1 MYKLLFLF
9 FIQNT
14 LIENQ
19 DKGLRRIAELREQC
33 QLEQKAKAHLEENL
47 RLLLEEKDSRICV
60 LETQVDIIII
70 FNKHVN
76 ILIFDYF

>member
-1 MYKLLFLF
+1 MFNF
-9 FIQNT
+9 FVINFFKIIIQNT

-60 LETQVDIIII
+60 LETQVDII
-70 FNKHVN
+70 K
-76 ILIFDYF
+76 YF

>member
-1 MYKLLFLF
+1 MLLYFHQNYSFNFCLTQF
-9 FIQNT
+9 FIIQNT

-60 LETQVDIIII
+60 LETQVDII
-70 FNKHVN
+70 K
-76 ILIFDYF
+76 

>member
-1 MYKLLFLF
+1 M
-9 FIQNT
+9 QTT

-60 LETQVDIIII
+60 LETQVSC
-70 FNKHVN
+70 FNLL
-76 ILIFDYF
+76 LI